1 MKKSII
7 IILTIAFIS
16 CTKEDNCEQELNIAT
31 ENYIKALNNCNGS
44 STAINSV
51 SQQYEIK
58 KQSILN
64 NCK

>member
-1 MKKSII
+1 MKKLII
-7 IILTIAFIS
+7 IILTIAFVS
-16 CTKEDNCEQELNIAT
+16 CTKDETCEKELNIAT

>member
-1 MKKSII
+1 MKKLII
-7 IILTIAFIS
+7 IILTIAFVS
-16 CTKEDNCEQELNIAT
+16 CTKDETCEKELNIAT

-51 SQQYEIK
+51 SQQYETK